1 MRQTKRTPTP
11 STATEREG
19 QARSYSYTLDGTVL
33 SLTRAAL
40 KQLTIHRRDAVSAGR
55 RERRRMAA
63 ILRDDRLQARIN
75 KAIQRQLDKVERR
88 APPKKILIHV
98 EPQNRRAFRRK
109 KRKIAGSKYTF
120 DLPSYD
126 GPIIDRQG
134 RQGIVMTLEYDG
146 AKKHSFGIVGRRIV
160 YISDPE
166 HCELDIL
173 GRAIF
178 ISNMGGDLAEILM
191 GADLVELASARAG
204 RTRSSM

>member
-1 MRQTKRTPTP
+1 MRKPNRPPTP
-11 STATEREG
+11 PNATERDSL
-19 QARSYSYTLDGTVL
+19 ARSYSYTLDGTVL